1 MKKILSII
9 LILIM
14 SPVFTGCD
22 KQTEFEIGIT
32 IPAHTEKDFDYI
44 EDFIYSNE
52 EISTNRNYLT
62 LSLGSVDDDFG
73 HVEIVLKP
81 IEYEEENAYERMLI
95 TPGKTMKIDV
105 EKGAW
110 FKIGVAINNDT
121 DEDVT
126 VQVNVK
132 ATNVRIE

>member
-1 MKKILSII
+1 MKKILSVV

-14 SPVFTGCD
+14 SLVFTGCD

-32 IPAHTEKDFDYI
+32 IPAHTEDFDYI

-52 EISTNRNYLT
+52 EISTNCNYLI
-62 LSLGSVDDDFG
+62 LSIDSDDDFG
-73 HVEIVLKP
+73 RAEIVLKP

-95 TPGKTMKIDV
+95 TPGKAVKIDV

-121 DEDVT
+121 DEDMIVY
-126 VQVNVK
+126 VDVKNVD
-132 ATNVRIE
+132 VRIE

>member
-1 MKKILSII
+1 
-9 LILIM
+9 M
-14 SPVFTGCD
+14 SLVFTGCN
-22 KQTEFEIGIT
+22 KQTEFDIGVT
-32 IPAHTEKDFDYI
+32 IPAHTEDFNYI

-52 EISTNRNYLT
+52 EISINRNYLT

-73 HVEIVLKP
+73 NAEIVLKP
-81 IEYEEENAYERMLI
+81 IEYEEENAHERMPI
-95 TPGKTMKIDV
+95 TPGKPIKIDV

-126 VQVNVK
+126 VHVNVK